1 MTPQDTFEN
10 MSGEKAIEQIRSIRN
25 QLLEEN
31 VDKINAVRWSTMTAE
46 QQAAWTAYRKALLD
60 ITLGGTLMFPSKVV
74 WPTKPE

>member
-1 MTPQDTFEN
+1 MIPQDTFEN
-10 MSGEKAIEQIRSIRN
+10 MSSEQAIEQIRLIRN

-31 VDKINAVRWSTMTAE
+31 VDKINAVRWSAMTQE